1 MPLPI
6 FLEIFRHTAVEKRTK
21 LKILAVGDVT
31 SPRGIDHL
39 ERNLWRVRRENK
51 IDLCIVN
58 GENASFITG
67 ISPELAERLLKSGAD
82 VITGGNHTLRNTRT
96 FTYLDDEAAILRPI
110 NFGDSAVGHGSVI
123 VDAAG
128 YRVLVISALGNV
140 HVEPNLDS
148 PFTYIDR
155 VLREEEGRYD
165 LAVLDIHAEATG
177 EKLAVAHAYD
187 GRINV
192 IFGTHTHV
200 PTADEQILPR
210 GTGYITDVGMCGESG
225 GILGMDAEVVVSRM
239 RTHLSHKFKA
249 AEGEPFANGAIF
261 TLDPSTGVVSSVE
274 RIKF

>member
-1 MPLPI
+1 M
-6 FLEIFRHTAVEKRTK
+6 
-21 LKILAVGDVT
+21 KILAVGDVT